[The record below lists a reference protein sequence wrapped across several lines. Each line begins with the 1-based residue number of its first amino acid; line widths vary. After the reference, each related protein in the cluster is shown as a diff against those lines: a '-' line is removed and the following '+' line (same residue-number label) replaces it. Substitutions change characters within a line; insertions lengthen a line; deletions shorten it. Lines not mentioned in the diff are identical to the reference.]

1 MPVCYHKVMSPFLVA
16 IFFTAGAST
25 WIYTKFQRYSGNN
38 TKQSAMA
45 AGIAGLFI
53 FIVFYYIA
61 SKLVG

>member
-1 MPVCYHKVMSPFLVA
+1 MVSF
-16 IFFTAGAST
+16 FFTAGAAT

-45 AGIAGLFI
+45 AGVAAVFI